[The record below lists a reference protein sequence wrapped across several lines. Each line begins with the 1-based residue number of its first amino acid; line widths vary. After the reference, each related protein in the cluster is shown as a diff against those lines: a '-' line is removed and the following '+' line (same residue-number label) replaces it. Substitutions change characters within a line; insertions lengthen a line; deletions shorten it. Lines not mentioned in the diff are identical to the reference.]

1 MRAESFR
8 QTTRGALSG
17 AAADLRLRKACAD
30 FEAMLVKQ
38 LLVTAHVAESEGGV
52 FETDGAGETLS
63 DLRLNSLA
71 GALTKGRG
79 FGVAAV
85 LERQL
90 APHRGRR

>member
-1 MRAESFR
+1 VRAESLR
-8 QTTRGALSG
+8 QRITGTPSG

-38 LLVTAHVAESEGGV
+38 LLATAHVGESEGGV
-52 FETDGAGETLS
+52 FETDGADETLS
-63 DLRLNSLA
+63 DLRLDSLA

-79 FGVAAV
+79 FGVAAM